1 MFFSKPIERE
11 ERVFAPLKINKNL
24 QEKLPFSFKSKE
36 LAVNKDTIQS
46 QRVAILRE
54 PEEAKVF

>member
-1 MFFSKPIERE
+1 
-11 ERVFAPLKINKNL
+11 LKINKNL

-36 LAVNKDTIQS
+36 LAVNKDTIQI

-54 PEEAKVF
+54 PEEAKVFANIKFYSGI